1 MDHQVIITVP
11 RSHHLERDMAR
22 QAITKVCECGVALQL
37 LLTSLEA
44 HLIKLY
50 YGRCCLHVCQ
60 VFRNFVGTENSY
72 IMPQIIFHPSASEKA
87 EMFKYCLTATR
98 HGSSVYL
105 FLFLFL
111 FFQKVLARVNSQQHT
126 KFRNLYRRRTQKP
139 GGTRMRPGV

>member
-50 YGRCCLHVCQ
+50 YGRCCLYVCQ

-72 IMPQIIFHPSASEKA
+72 IMPPQIIFHPSASEKA

-98 HGSSVYL
+98 HGSSV
-105 FLFLFL
+105 FLF
-111 FFQKVLARVNSQQHT
+111 QMVLARVNSQQHT
-126 KFRNLYRRRTQKP
+126 KFRNLYCRRTQKP
-139 GGTRMRPGV
+139 GGTRMRLGV

>member
-50 YGRCCLHVCQ
+50 YGRCCLYVCQ

-72 IMPQIIFHPSASEKA
+72 IMPPQIIFHPSASEKA
-87 EMFKYCLTATR
+87 EMFKYCLTATGY
-98 HGSSVYL
+98 GSSVSL
-105 FLFLFL
+105 FH
-111 FFQKVLARVNSQQHT
+111 FFFKRSQLVCNSQQYT
-126 KFRNLYRRRTQKP
+126 KFRKLYCRRTQKP
-139 GGTRMRPGV
+139 GGTRMRLGV